1 MPFFISIKLYK
12 IYNTLEEV
20 IMTKEKRILIPVTEK
35 EKEELIKKALAAGY
49 RSLSAYL
56 RDKGLD
62 TK

>member
-1 MPFFISIKLYK
+1 
-12 IYNTLEEV
+12 
-20 IMTKEKRILIPVTEK
+20 MTKEKRILIPVTEK

-62 TK
+62 KGLDK